1 MEVKLKVIPK
11 FQHSGKLTSK
21 DNKEY
26 KKEQVIINPNDKFL
40 YHRDF
45 ADVYRDSYG
54 RRYSVYTED
63 DSLPTITSN
72 RARRNIEKSFQVN
85 TKPLDERSKYA
96 VLDTYYPFISKQ
108 YPYTGHSSLTIIA
121 KDNGT
126 YRSYSINKYSKSK
139 DYNLFTNNCSDA
151 TRCALE
157 KTFNKKINPFLFT
170 TPGDV
175 QDFALEE
182 LHGIPRFKGDSIY
195 SPVEHKY
202 VLNKR
207 KKKFNKKGENTIYI
221 PLDENQRK
229 FLKWYIKQEKIK
241 EQK

>member
-1 MEVKLKVIPK
+1 M
-11 FQHSGKLTSK
+11 
-21 DNKEY
+21 
-26 KKEQVIINPNDKFL
+26 
-40 YHRDF
+40 
-45 ADVYRDSYG
+45 
-54 RRYSVYTED
+54 
-63 DSLPTITSN
+63 
-72 RARRNIEKSFQVN
+72 
-85 TKPLDERSKYA
+85 
-96 VLDTYYPFISKQ
+96 
-108 YPYTGHSSLTIIA
+108 SSIRI
-121 KDNGT
+121 
-126 YRSYSINKYSKSK
+126 
-139 DYNLFTNNCSDA
+139 LFTNNCSDA

-229 FLKWYIKQEKIK
+229 ILKWYIKQEKIK